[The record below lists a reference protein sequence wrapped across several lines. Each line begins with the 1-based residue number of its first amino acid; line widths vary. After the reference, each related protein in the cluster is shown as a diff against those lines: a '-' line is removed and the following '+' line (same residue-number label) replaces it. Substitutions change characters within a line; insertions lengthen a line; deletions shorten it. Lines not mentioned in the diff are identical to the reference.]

1 MIRHRPPRRAIQTA
15 AGLLAVV
22 LVGLPGC
29 DGSEIVGRVTAAIG
43 GDEGV
48 ASPTADATRRD
59 PEIESVGPDAA
70 MRVYY
75 QFVDDGG
82 RVQFVERLSAVP
94 AAWRDR
100 VGYVEMSQPPPL
112 TPEAARRSWS
122 VSAQRTAEIMAGT
135 VGSVRDGAS
144 VARGARGS
152 AVVSEVVLYYADWCG
167 YCRKAKS
174 HLDGAGVV
182 YEIRD
187 ADVPATKQELRQKTG
202 RSGIPVLD
210 MSGEIL
216 RGYSEAAYDRA
227 IAALRG

>member
-1 MIRHRPPRRAIQTA
+1 MMIRRRPSRRGIQSA
-15 AGLLAVV
+15 AAFLAAA
-22 LVGLPGC
+22 LACLSGC
-29 DGSEIVGRVTAAIG
+29 DGSQVVGQVMAAIG
-43 GDEGV
+43 GEGV
-48 ASPTADATRRD
+48 ASPDADSDAGWRD

-94 AAWRDR
+94 EAWRDR

-122 VSAQRTAEIMAGT
+122 LSARRTAEIMAGAA
-135 VGSVRDGAS
+135 GSARAGTS
-144 VARGARGS
+144 VARAAGGS
-152 AVVSEVVLYYADWCG
+152 QVVLYYADWCG

-174 HLDGAGVV
+174 HLDGAGVD

-187 ADVPATKQELRQKTG
+187 VDVPATKQELREKTG

-227 IAALRG
+227 VATIRG